1 MTEAAVLLS
10 TARQQSLLEGSNVIS
25 QAIVLQEDGA
35 RFEIRFLV
43 YLQHQ

>member
-10 TARQQSLLEGSNVIS
+10 TARQKSLLEGSNVIS
-25 QAIVLQEDGA
+25 QAIVLQEDGTM
-35 RFEIRFLV
+35 FEIRLLV

>member
-10 TARQQSLLEGSNVIS
+10 TAHQQSLLEGSNVIS
-25 QAIVLQEDGA
+25 QAIVLQEDGT
-35 RFEIRFLV
+35 RFEIRLLV